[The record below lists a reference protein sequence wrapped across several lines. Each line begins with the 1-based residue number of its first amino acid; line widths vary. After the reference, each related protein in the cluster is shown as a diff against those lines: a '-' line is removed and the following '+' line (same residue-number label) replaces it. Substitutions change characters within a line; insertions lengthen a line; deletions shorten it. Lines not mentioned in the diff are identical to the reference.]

1 MIKNNKGTKV
11 KLYNFIAWKAF
22 CIINITDVSFFGK
35 IEYVLLHLAI
45 DLLFFVLSIILLILN
60 INFD

>member
-45 DLLFFVLSIILLILN
+45 DLLVLSIILLILN